1 MLLSKNIIS
10 DIFNISIHKNSY
22 YLVEIFDKK
31 EFSLSDLKQLI
42 SAQLEMGSRK
52 LPTIFLFGKYSIA
65 DIETLKHMAKVHNCP
80 YSTADAFVINS
91 VSQKIICNFYI
102 KIVAPERPTS
112 LFTTR
117 EDALKWLKQF
127 N

>member
-1 MLLSKNIIS
+1 MLLSKKIVS
-10 DIFNISIHKNSY
+10 DVFNISIHKNRY
-22 YLVEIFDKK
+22 YLVEILDKK

-52 LPTIFLFGKYSIA
+52 LPTMFLFGKYSTA
-65 DIETLKHMAKVHNCP
+65 DIETLKHMAKVYNCP

-91 VSQKIICNFYI
+91 ISQKIICNFYI
-102 KIVAPERPTS
+102 KIVAPERSTS
-112 LFTTR
+112 LFTTQD
-117 EDALKWLKQF
+117 DAVKWLKQF

>member
-1 MLLSKNIIS
+1 MLLSKKIVS
-10 DIFNISIHKNSY
+10 DVFNVSIHKNRY
-22 YLVEIFDKK
+22 YLVEILDKK

-52 LPTIFLFGKYSIA
+52 LPTIFLFGKYSTA

-80 YSTADAFVINS
+80 YSIADAFVINS
-91 VSQKIICNFYI
+91 ISQKIICNFYI
-102 KIVAPERPTS
+102 KIAAPERATS
-112 LFTTR
+112 LFTKQM
-117 EDALKWLKQF
+117 DAMKWLKQF

>member
-10 DIFNISIHKNSY
+10 DVFNISIHKNSY

-117 EDALKWLKQF
+117 EDAVKWLKQF